1 MTQKQEILKD
11 NPFLTLQELL
21 QEDFNSLLDFLPN
34 LLDYENDIEED
45 IENDFDDDWT

>member
-1 MTQKQEILKD
+1 MTQKQEMLKE

-34 LLDYENDIEED
+34 LLDYEDDIEED
-45 IENDFDDDWT
+45 IENDFDDGLT